1 MKLFI
6 KVFFIFAVVASLLSQ
21 LPSVLESGMDS
32 YLKLSWIPIFTVLI
46 IYNPKTFF
54 EKPLCPYYIFLFV
67 FFMYCI
73 ILQLLTTKEYVGTD
87 FNNMCISC
95 MITTV
100 SYSFYK
106 CNGNGKTL
114 KLLSLFILLAASI
127 LAFFVFRDFLFGYD
141 FGSLLY
147 AFASKNSMGS
157 ILLSSVVI
165 GVLFIANNKTKI
177 TNISLIALSTFILVV
192 MIMMKSRATLAG
204 FFFVI
209 LYLVTKFK
217 NNKIRILFSV
227 LTVCCIL
234 LVLIDSTIYNI
245 VVNNL
250 LFANRG
256 TELDSLEDL
265 NSISSNRVERFPVL
279 YKAFEDSMFFG
290 IGNKYFDCFPFIIM
304 VQYGIVGAII
314 VFTFIYKIFRFIQ
327 FKLNR
332 TNLLYLITFFL
343 FWIFMINCLFEAQP
357 PFGPGVKCFLLWMM
371 FGFSLAQYK
380 QSGKA
385 VTK

>member
-1 MKLFI
+1 M
-6 KVFFIFAVVASLLSQ
+6 
-21 LPSVLESGMDS
+21 VLM
-32 YLKLSWIPIFTVLI
+32 

-54 EKPLCPYYIFLFV
+54 EKPLLPYYIFLFV

-106 CNGNGKTL
+106 SNGNGNTL
-114 KLLSLFILLAASI
+114 KLLALLILITASI
-127 LAFFVFRDFLFGYD
+127 LAFVVFRDFLLGFN
-141 FGSLLY
+141 FNSILY
-147 AFASKNSMGS
+147 AFQAKNSMS
-157 ILLSSVVI
+157 AILLSSVLI
-165 GVLFIANNKTKI
+165 GVLFIAENDTETI
-177 TNISLIALSTFILVV
+177 IISLIALSVFILVV
-192 MIMMKSRATLAG
+192 MVMMKSRATLAG

-227 LTVCCIL
+227 LTICCIL

-256 TELDSLEDL
+256 TEINSIDDL
-265 NSISSNRVERFPVL
+265 NSISSNRVERFPVIF
-279 YKAFEDSMFFG
+279 KAFENSMFLG
-290 IGNKYFDCFPFIIM
+290 IGNKYFDCFPFIIV
-304 VQYGIVGAII
+304 VQYGIIGASI
-314 VFTFIYKIFRFIQ
+314 VFTFLYKVYKFIQ

-357 PFGPGVKCFLLWMM
+357 PFGPGIKCFLLWMM
-371 FGFSLAQYK
+371 FGFSLAQFR
-380 QSGKA
+380 QSHK
-385 VTK
+385 VVIK